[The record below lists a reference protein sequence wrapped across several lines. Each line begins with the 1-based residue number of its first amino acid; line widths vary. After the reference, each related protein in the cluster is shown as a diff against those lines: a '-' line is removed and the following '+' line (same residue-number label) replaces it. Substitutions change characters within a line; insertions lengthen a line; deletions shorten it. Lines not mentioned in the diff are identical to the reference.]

1 VNKVVFIWLISGVL
15 CGASE
20 FLLTGFIVKRMLQGE
35 MPALLLIGKLASY
48 AAILLPVF
56 FLLPRGSAMWFGIGA
71 GGGVLVFGIILAVY
85 TLVKEKR

>member
-1 VNKVVFIWLISGVL
+1 MNKVVFIWLISGVL

>member
-1 VNKVVFIWLISGVL
+1 M
-15 CGASE
+15 
-20 FLLTGFIVKRMLQGE
+20 TGFIVKRMLQGE

-56 FLLPRGSAMWFGIGA
+56 FLLPRDSAMWFGIGA

>member
-1 VNKVVFIWLISGVL
+1 MVIFIWLISGVL